1 MEGENIYSL
10 KKSVFNTLF
19 KRADPAL
26 VKVGGIYSLIL
37 IKMNTTPILL
47 AYEPTKEERMLLEAA
62 KTQNYKN
69 KKNELKI
76 KDRLDL
82 WNSVLYGE
90 QVGNTLNAT
99 KRIAA
104 MARVQKTQTQRDL
117 LATLLQ
123 ENTLDAEHYPQ
134 AA

>member
-1 MEGENIYSL
+1 MISFHRSFLQSNPTF
-10 KKSVFNTLF
+10 KS
-19 KRADPAL
+19 
-26 VKVGGIYSLIL
+26 VGGIYSLIL
-37 IKMNTTPILL
+37 IKMNTTPTLL

-82 WNSVLYGE
+82 RDNLGYGE
-90 QVGNTLNAT
+90 QVSDILNAT
-99 KRIAA
+99 NSIAA

>member
-1 MEGENIYSL
+1 MYSL
-10 KKSVFNTLF
+10 KMISFHRSFLQSNPTFKS
-19 KRADPAL
+19 
-26 VKVGGIYSLIL
+26 VGGIYSLIL
-37 IKMNTTPILL
+37 IKMNTTPTLL

-82 WNSVLYGE
+82 RDNLGYGE
-90 QVGNTLNAT
+90 QVSDTLNAT
-99 KRIAA
+99 KSIAA

-117 LATLLQ
+117 FDALLQ
-123 ENTLDAEHYPQ
+123 KPALNAENYAQ

>member
-1 MEGENIYSL
+1 MISFHRSFLQSNPTF
-10 KKSVFNTLF
+10 KS
-19 KRADPAL
+19 
-26 VKVGGIYSLIL
+26 VGGIYSLIL
-37 IKMNTTPILL
+37 IKMNTTPTLL

-82 WNSVLYGE
+82 WNNLGYGE
-90 QVGNTLNAT
+90 QVSDILNAT
-99 KRIAA
+99 NSIAA

>member
-1 MEGENIYSL
+1 MISFHRSFLQSNPTF
-10 KKSVFNTLF
+10 KS
-19 KRADPAL
+19 
-26 VKVGGIYSLIL
+26 VGGIYSLIL

-82 WNSVLYGE
+82 RDNLGYGE
-90 QVGNTLNAT
+90 QVSDTLNAT
-99 KRIAA
+99 KSIAA

-117 LATLLQ
+117 FDALLQ
-123 ENTLDAEHYPQ
+123 KPALNAENYAQ

>member
-82 WNSVLYGE
+82 WNNLGYGE
-90 QVGNTLNAT
+90 QVSDILNAT
-99 KRIAA
+99 NSIAA

-117 LATLLQ
+117 FDALLQ
-123 ENTLDAEHYPQ
+123 KPALNAENYAQ

>member
-1 MEGENIYSL
+1 MISFHRSFLQSNPTF
-10 KKSVFNTLF
+10 KS
-19 KRADPAL
+19 
-26 VKVGGIYSLIL
+26 VGGIYSLIL
-37 IKMNTTPILL
+37 IKMNTTPTLL
-47 AYEPTKEERMLLEAA
+47 AYEPTKEERMLQEAA

-82 WNSVLYGE
+82 WNTLLYGE
-90 QVGNTLNAT
+90 QVSDTLNVT
-99 KRIAA
+99 NSIAA
-104 MARVQKTQTQRDL
+104 MARVQKKQTQRDL
-117 LATLLQ
+117 FDVLLQ

>member
-1 MEGENIYSL
+1 MISFHRSFLQSNPTF
-10 KKSVFNTLF
+10 KS
-19 KRADPAL
+19 
-26 VKVGGIYSLIL
+26 VGGIYSLIL
-37 IKMNTTPILL
+37 IKMNTTPTLL
-47 AYEPTKEERMLLEAA
+47 AYEPTKEERMLQEAA

-82 WNSVLYGE
+82 RDNLGYGE
-90 QVGNTLNAT
+90 QVSDTLNAT
-99 KRIAA
+99 KSIAA

-117 LATLLQ
+117 FDALLQ
-123 ENTLDAEHYPQ
+123 KPALNAENYAQ